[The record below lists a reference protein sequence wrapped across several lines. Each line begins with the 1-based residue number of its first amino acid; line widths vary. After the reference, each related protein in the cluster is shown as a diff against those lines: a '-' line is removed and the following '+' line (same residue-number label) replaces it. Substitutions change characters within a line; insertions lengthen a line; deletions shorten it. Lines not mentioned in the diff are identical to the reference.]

1 MRKID
6 WLVAVLGVIGF
17 ILVAAAGVD
26 LVYTRVGAG
35 MCVLSGALALF
46 AIRSTAGSGRAGLML
61 MVFFGAAYFVV
72 RALLVGPLGLAI
84 PDMVQVV
91 VFLGVYCLVLGS
103 NLHFKRAMIAGLGV
117 LCAVNLGVAAFQMPE
132 ANSFFVWKENPEEL
146 RFVSGLFGHYNPFSA
161 FLNGSLF
168 FFLSYLFLGK
178 QRILRVFCGLM
189 VVGLLSGVVLSGSR
203 GGWVSLVIGIAV
215 WLFLLMG
222 YLWSRQSK
230 LQGPVV
236 LLGTLFVVF
245 GSCSSIWA
253 VKKIS
258 LNRAEQAGREVG
270 PVAEVQVNDGG
281 RLAMQQMA
289 FEIFLDSPV
298 LGQGPRSFSYL
309 SLENWDPD
317 MLWIRIGIPD
327 FAHNEYLQVL
337 SDYGAVG
344 FLIIIVL
351 LIAHGVLGTFQIIG
365 NHDGR
370 REEDDLPIWQLGA
383 AAGLAAILAQCYF
396 SFLLHVP
403 ACVILV
409 ALQLGI
415 LGNVGGPGNAP
426 FAVRALGRIVAVS
439 IAVISGIM
447 GWRFSNAFL
456 DTQGAMEES
465 GNVVGESDAFSLVSK
480 LEEASRLSWD
490 PRASESA
497 GQMLMSFAMVSD
509 QKRDVEQA
517 RRFRER
523 ARVSFGKA
531 LQLNPHSP
539 VALSGM
545 PQLDDALGDF
555 ESADRG
561 HRLAMEKLWPLE
573 FHLRPQ
579 FFAARGAY
587 ARGYDAYR
595 KGLKGQAEKFYR
607 LAKERLEMPEKIFGQ
622 ERKDSYNMRVA
633 LESWLGFL
641 EGERLYREGD
651 RVWKEARPRDPERAH
666 ALMLAAETRYKASQ
680 QTIEPIEPQWEK
692 DWDKLEQS
700 LKIFKF
706 GRVKPAK
713 LSPEEIEAIANP
725 EAVLDSSS
733 ENR

>member
-1 MRKID
+1 
-6 WLVAVLGVIGF
+6 
-17 ILVAAAGVD
+17 
-26 LVYTRVGAG
+26 
-35 MCVLSGALALF
+35 
-46 AIRSTAGSGRAGLML
+46 
-61 MVFFGAAYFVV
+61 
-72 RALLVGPLGLAI
+72 
-84 PDMVQVV
+84 
-91 VFLGVYCLVLGS
+91 
-103 NLHFKRAMIAGLGV
+103 
-117 LCAVNLGVAAFQMPE
+117 
-132 ANSFFVWKENPEEL
+132 
-146 RFVSGLFGHYNPFSA
+146 
-161 FLNGSLF
+161 
-168 FFLSYLFLGK
+168 
-178 QRILRVFCGLM
+178 
-189 VVGLLSGVVLSGSR
+189 
-203 GGWVSLVIGIAV
+203 
-215 WLFLLMG
+215 
-222 YLWSRQSK
+222 
-230 LQGPVV
+230 
-236 LLGTLFVVF
+236 
-245 GSCSSIWA
+245 
-253 VKKIS
+253 
-258 LNRAEQAGREVG
+258 
-270 PVAEVQVNDGG
+270 
-281 RLAMQQMA
+281 MQQMA

-317 MLWIRIGIPD
+317 MLWIRIGMPD

-351 LIAHGVLGTFQIIG
+351 LIAHGALGTFQIIG
-365 NHDGR
+365 DHDGR
-370 REEDDLPIWQLGA
+370 REEADLPIWQLGA

-403 ACVILV
+403 ACVVLV

-415 LGNVGGPGNAP
+415 LGNVGGPGRAP
-426 FAVRALGRIVAVS
+426 FGVKALGRIVVVS
-439 IAVISGIM
+439 IAVISGII

-456 DTQGAMEES
+456 DTQGAMEEF
-465 GNVVGESDAFSLVSK
+465 GDVVGEYDAFSLVSK
-480 LEEASRLSWD
+480 LEEAGRLSWD
-490 PRASESA
+490 PKASESA
-497 GQMLMSFAMVSD
+497 GQALMSFAMVSD

-523 ARVSFGKA
+523 AKVSFGKA

-545 PQLDDALGDF
+545 PQLDDALGNF

-573 FHLRPQ
+573 FHLRSQ

-595 KGLKGQAEKFYR
+595 KGLKGQAENFYR
-607 LAKERLEMPEKIFGQ
+607 LAKERLEMRGKVFGQ

-633 LESWLGFL
+633 LESWLAFL

-666 ALMLAAETRYKASQ
+666 ALMLAAESRYKKSRKVV
-680 QTIEPIEPQWEK
+680 EPIDSQWET
-692 DWDKLEQS
+692 DWAKVKQS
-700 LKIFKF
+700 LDIFKL

-713 LSPEEIEAIANP
+713 LSPEEVEAIAIP
-725 EAVLDSSS
+725 EAVLASPA

>member
-6 WLVAVLGVIGF
+6 WLVAVLGMIGF
-17 ILVAAAGVD
+17 ILVAATGVD
-26 LVYTRVGAG
+26 LVYARVGAG
-35 MCVLSGALALF
+35 MLVLSAAGVLY
-46 AIRSTAGSGRAGLML
+46 AIRPSERSGQEVLGLMVVL
-61 MVFFGAAYFVV
+61 GAVYFAG
-72 RALLVGPLGLAI
+72 RALLVGPLGLAV
-84 PDMVQVV
+84 PDVVQVLL
-91 VFLGVYCLVLGS
+91 FLLVYFLVLYS
-103 NLHFKRAMIAGLGV
+103 PPQFKRVMIAGLGV
-117 LCAVNLGVAAFQMPE
+117 ICVAHLGVAAFQMPE
-132 ANSFFVWKENPEEL
+132 ENNFFVWKENPEKLEYL
-146 RFVSGLFGHYNPFSA
+146 TGIFGHYNPFSA

-178 QRILRVFCGLM
+178 KWVVKLLCGLLI
-189 VVGLLSGVVLSGSR
+189 VGILSGVVLSGSR
-203 GGWVSLVIGIAV
+203 GGWVSLVIGAVV

-222 YLWSRQSK
+222 YLWKRQSK
-230 LQGPVV
+230 LLGPVV
-236 LLGTLFVVF
+236 LIGFLSVIAGAF
-245 GSCSSIWA
+245 SSVWM

-258 LNRAEQAGREVG
+258 SERTDQKTERVLDVRVD
-270 PVAEVQVNDGG
+270 DGG

-344 FLIIIVL
+344 FLIVIVL

-365 NHDGR
+365 GHDGR
-370 REEDDLPIWQLGA
+370 REESDLPIWQLGA

-403 ACVILV
+403 ACVVLV

-415 LGNVGGPGNAP
+415 LGNVGGAGRAP
-426 FAVRALGRIVAVS
+426 FGVKALGRMVVVS

-456 DTQGAMEES
+456 DTQGAMEEFA
-465 GNVVGESDAFSLVSK
+465 NVVGEYDAFSLVSK
-480 LEEASRLSWD
+480 LEEAGRLSWD

-497 GQMLMSFAMVSD
+497 GQALMSFAMVSD

-523 ARVSFGKA
+523 AKVSFGKA

-545 PQLDDALGDF
+545 PQLDDALGNF

-573 FHLRPQ
+573 FHLRSQ

-595 KGLKGQAEKFYR
+595 KGLKGQAENFYR
-607 LAKERLEMPEKIFGQ
+607 LAKERLEMRGKVFGQ

-633 LESWLGFL
+633 LESWLAFL

-666 ALMLAAETRYKASQ
+666 ALMLAAESRYKKSRKVV
-680 QTIEPIEPQWEK
+680 EPIDSQWK
-692 DWDKLEQS
+692 TDWAKVKQS
-700 LKIFKF
+700 LDIFKS

-713 LSPEEIEAIANP
+713 LSLEEVEAIAIP
-725 EAVLDSSS
+725 EAVLASPAK
-733 ENR
+733 NR

>member
-6 WLVAVLGVIGF
+6 WLVAALGMIGF
-17 ILVAAAGVD
+17 ILVAATGVD
-26 LVYTRVGAG
+26 LVYARVGAG
-35 MCVLSGALALF
+35 MLVLSAAGVF
-46 AIRSTAGSGRAGLML
+46 YAIRPSEKSGQGVLGL
-61 MVFFGAAYFVV
+61 MVFLGAAYFAW
-72 RALLVGPLGLAI
+72 RALLVGPLGLAV
-84 PDMVQVV
+84 PDVVQVLL
-91 VFLGVYCLVLGS
+91 FLLVYFLVLYS
-103 NLHFKRAMIAGLGV
+103 PPQFKRVMIAGLGV
-117 LCAVNLGVAAFQMPE
+117 ICVAHLGVAAFQMPE
-132 ANSFFVWKENPEEL
+132 ENNFFVWKEDPEKLEYL
-146 RFVSGLFGHYNPFSA
+146 TGIFGHYNPFSA

-178 QRILRVFCGLM
+178 KWGVKALFGLLI
-189 VVGLLSGVVLSGSR
+189 VGILSGVVLSGSR
-203 GGWVSLVIGIAV
+203 GGWVSLVIGAMV
-215 WLFLLMG
+215 WIFLLMG
-222 YLWSRQSK
+222 YLWKRQSK
-230 LQGPVV
+230 LLGPVV
-236 LLGTLFVVF
+236 LIGFLLVIAGAF
-245 GSCSSIWA
+245 SSVWM

-258 LNRAEQAGREVG
+258 SERIGLEIEQMWEV
-270 PVAEVQVNDGG
+270 PLDDGG

-309 SLENWDPD
+309 SLENWDPE
-317 MLWIRIGIPD
+317 MLWIRIGMPD

-403 ACVILV
+403 ACMVLV

-415 LGNVGGPGNAP
+415 LGNVERRGRALLG
-426 FAVRALGRIVAVS
+426 VKALGRMVVVS

-456 DTQGAMEES
+456 DTQGAMEEF

-480 LEEASRLSWD
+480 LEEAGRLSWD
-490 PRASESA
+490 PKVSESA
-497 GQMLMSFAMVSD
+497 GQALMSYAMVSD

-523 ARVSFGKA
+523 AKVSFGKA

-545 PQLDDALGDF
+545 PQLDDALGNF

-573 FHLRPQ
+573 FHLRSQ

-587 ARGYDAYR
+587 ARGYGAYR
-595 KGLKGQAEKFYR
+595 KGLKGQAENFYR
-607 LAKERLEMPEKIFGQ
+607 LAKDRLEMRGKVFGQ

-633 LESWLGFL
+633 LESWLAFL

-651 RVWKEARPRDPERAH
+651 RVWKEARPRDPERAY
-666 ALMLAAETRYKASQ
+666 ALMLAAESRYKKSRKVV
-680 QTIEPIEPQWEK
+680 EPIDSQWK
-692 DWDKLEQS
+692 ADWAKLKQS
-700 LKIFKF
+700 LDIFKL

-713 LSPEEIEAIANP
+713 LSPEAVEAIAIP
-725 EAVLDSSS
+725 EAVLASPAK
-733 ENR
+733 NR

>member
-1 MRKID
+1 GTGQGVVG
-6 WLVAVLGVIGF
+6 LVVL
-17 ILVAAAGVD
+17 
-26 LVYTRVGAG
+26 VGAAD
-35 MCVLSGALALF
+35 V
-46 AIRSTAGSGRAGLML
+46 AG
-61 MVFFGAAYFVV
+61 
-72 RALLVGPLGLAI
+72 RALLVGPLGWAV
-84 PDMVQVV
+84 PDVVQVLL
-91 VFLGVYCLVLGS
+91 FILVYFLVLYS
-103 NLHFKRAMIAGLGV
+103 PHQFKWVMIAGMGV
-117 LCAVNLGVAAFQMPE
+117 ICVAHLGVAAFQMPE
-132 ANSFFVWKENPEEL
+132 ENNFFVWKENPENL
-146 RFVSGLFGHYNPFSA
+146 KFLTGIFGHYNPFSA

-168 FFLSYLFLGK
+168 FFLSYFFLGK
-178 QRILRVFCGLM
+178 KWVIKLLCGLLI
-189 VVGLLSGVVLSGSR
+189 VGILSGVVLSGSR
-203 GGWVSLVIGIAV
+203 GGWVSLVIGAV
-215 WLFLLMG
+215 VWVFLLMG
-222 YLWSRQSK
+222 YLWKRQSK
-230 LQGPVV
+230 LLGPVV
-236 LLGTLFVVF
+236 LVGFLFVIAGAF
-245 GSCSSIWA
+245 SSVWM

-258 LNRAEQAGREVG
+258 SERRDLEIEQMSEV
-270 PVAEVQVNDGG
+270 PLDDGG

-289 FEIFLDSPV
+289 FEIFLDSPL

-317 MLWIRIGIPD
+317 MLWIRIGMPD

-351 LIAHGVLGTFQIIG
+351 LIAHGALGTFQIIG
-365 NHDGR
+365 DHDGR
-370 REEDDLPIWQLGA
+370 REEADLPIWQLGA

-396 SFLLHVP
+396 SFLFHVP
-403 ACVILV
+403 ACVVLV

-415 LGNVGGPGNAP
+415 LGNVGGPGRAP
-426 FAVRALGRIVAVS
+426 FGVKALGRIVVVS

-480 LEEASRLSWD
+480 LEEAGRLSWD
-490 PRASESA
+490 PKASESA
-497 GQMLMSFAMVSD
+497 GQALMSFAMVSD

-523 ARVSFGKA
+523 AKVSFGKA

-545 PQLDDALGDF
+545 PQLDDALGNF

-561 HRLAMEKLWPLE
+561 HRLAMKKLWPLE
-573 FHLRPQ
+573 FHLRSQ

-595 KGLKGQAEKFYR
+595 KGLKGQAENFYR
-607 LAKERLEMPEKIFGQ
+607 LAKERLEMRGKVFGQ

-633 LESWLGFL
+633 LESWLAFL

-666 ALMLAAETRYKASQ
+666 ALMLAAESRYKKSRKVV
-680 QTIEPIEPQWEK
+680 EPIDSQWET
-692 DWDKLEQS
+692 DWAKVKQS
-700 LKIFKF
+700 LDIFKL

-713 LSPEEIEAIANP
+713 LSPEEVEAIAIP
-725 EAVLDSSS
+725 EAVLASPA

>member
-6 WLVAVLGVIGF
+6 WLVAVLGMIGF
-17 ILVAAAGVD
+17 ILVAATGVD
-26 LVYTRVGAG
+26 LVYARVGAG
-35 MCVLSGALALF
+35 MLVLSAAGVLY
-46 AIRSTAGSGRAGLML
+46 AIRPSERSGQGVLGL
-61 MVFFGAAYFVV
+61 MVFLGAAYFAG
-72 RALLVGPLGLAI
+72 RALLVGPLGLAV
-84 PDMVQVV
+84 PDVVQVLL
-91 VFLGVYCLVLGS
+91 FLLVYFLVLYS
-103 NLHFKRAMIAGLGV
+103 PPQFKWVMIAGLGV
-117 LCAVNLGVAAFQMPE
+117 ICVAHLGVAAFQMPE
-132 ANSFFVWKENPEEL
+132 ENNFFVWKENPEKLEYL
-146 RFVSGLFGHYNPFSA
+146 TGIFGHYNPFSA

-178 QRILRVFCGLM
+178 KWGVKLLCGLLI
-189 VVGLLSGVVLSGSR
+189 VGILSGVVLSGSR
-203 GGWVSLVIGIAV
+203 GGWVSLVIGAV
-215 WLFLLMG
+215 VWVFLLMG
-222 YLWSRQSK
+222 YLWKRQSK
-230 LQGPVV
+230 LLGPVV
-236 LLGTLFVVF
+236 LIGFLFVIVGAF
-245 GSCSSIWA
+245 SSVWM

-258 LNRAEQAGREVG
+258 SERRDLEIEQMSEV
-270 PVAEVQVNDGG
+270 PLDDGG

-289 FEIFLDSPV
+289 FEIFLDSPL

-317 MLWIRIGIPD
+317 MLWIRIGMPD

-351 LIAHGVLGTFQIIG
+351 LIAHGALGTFQIIG
-365 NHDGR
+365 DHDGR
-370 REEDDLPIWQLGA
+370 REEADLPIWQLGA

-403 ACVILV
+403 ACVVLV

-415 LGNVGGPGNAP
+415 LGNVGGPGRAP
-426 FAVRALGRIVAVS
+426 FGVKALGRIVVVS
-439 IAVISGIM
+439 IAVISGII

-456 DTQGAMEES
+456 DTQGAMEEF
-465 GNVVGESDAFSLVSK
+465 GDVVGEYDAFSLVSK
-480 LEEASRLSWD
+480 LEEAGRLSWD
-490 PRASESA
+490 PKASESA
-497 GQMLMSFAMVSD
+497 GQALMSFAMVSD

-523 ARVSFGKA
+523 AKVSFGKA

-545 PQLDDALGDF
+545 PQLDDALGNF

-573 FHLRPQ
+573 FHLRSQ

-595 KGLKGQAEKFYR
+595 KGLKGQAENFYR
-607 LAKERLEMPEKIFGQ
+607 LAKERLEMRGKVFGQ

-633 LESWLGFL
+633 LESWLAFL

-666 ALMLAAETRYKASQ
+666 ALMLAAESRYKKSRKVV
-680 QTIEPIEPQWEK
+680 EPIDSQWET
-692 DWDKLEQS
+692 DWAKVKQS
-700 LKIFKF
+700 LDIFKL

-713 LSPEEIEAIANP
+713 LSPEEVEAIAIP
-725 EAVLDSSS
+725 EAVLASPA

>member
-17 ILVAAAGVD
+17 ILIAAAGVD
-26 LVYTRVGAG
+26 LVYSRVGAG
-35 MCVLSGALALF
+35 MLVLSGALALF
-46 AIRSTAGSGRAGLML
+46 AISSTAGSGRAGLML
-61 MVFFGAAYFVV
+61 MVFLGSAYFVA

-84 PDMVQVV
+84 PDIVQVV

-103 NLHFKRAMIAGLGV
+103 NLHFKRVMIAGLGV
-117 LCAVNLGVAAFQMPE
+117 ICVAHLGVAAFQMPE
-132 ANSFFVWKENPEEL
+132 GNSFFVWKENPEEL

-178 QRILRVFCGLM
+178 KLVVKVLCGLLI
-189 VVGLLSGVVLSGSR
+189 VGILSGVVLSGSR
-203 GGWVSLVIGIAV
+203 GGWVSLVIGAV
-215 WLFLLMG
+215 VWVFLLMG
-222 YLWSRQSK
+222 YLWKRQSK
-230 LQGPVV
+230 LLGPVV
-236 LLGTLFVVF
+236 LIGFLLVIAGAV
-245 GSCSSIWA
+245 SSVWM

-258 LNRAEQAGREVG
+258 SERIDLEIEQMWEV
-270 PVAEVQVNDGG
+270 PLDDGG

-365 NHDGR
+365 NYDGR
-370 REEDDLPIWQLGA
+370 REEDNLPIWQLGA

-403 ACVILV
+403 ACVVLV

-415 LGNVGGPGNAP
+415 LGNVGGSGRTP
-426 FAVRALGRIVAVS
+426 FGVKALGRMVVVS

-456 DTQGAMEES
+456 DTQGAMEEF

-480 LEEASRLSWD
+480 LEEAGRLSWD
-490 PRASESA
+490 PKVSESA
-497 GQMLMSFAMVSD
+497 GQALMSYAMVSD

-523 ARVSFGKA
+523 AKVSFGKA

-545 PQLDDALGDF
+545 PQLDDALGNF

-561 HRLAMEKLWPLE
+561 HRRAMDKLWPLE
-573 FHLRPQ
+573 FHLRSQ

-587 ARGYDAYR
+587 TRGYDAYR

-607 LAKERLEMPEKIFGQ
+607 LAKERLEMRGKVFGQ

-633 LESWLGFL
+633 LESWLAFL
-641 EGERLYREGD
+641 EGERFYREGD

-680 QTIEPIEPQWEK
+680 QTIEPIEPQWKK
-692 DWDKLEQS
+692 DWAQLKQS
-700 LKIFKF
+700 LDIFKM
-706 GRVKPAK
+706 GRVNPAE
-713 LSPEEIEAIANP
+713 LSLEEIEAIANP

>member
-6 WLVAVLGVIGF
+6 WLVAVLGMIGF
-17 ILVAAAGVD
+17 ILVAATGVD
-26 LVYTRVGAG
+26 LVYARVGAG
-35 MCVLSGALALF
+35 MLVLSAAGVLY
-46 AIRSTAGSGRAGLML
+46 AIRPSERSGQEVLGLMVVL
-61 MVFFGAAYFVV
+61 GAVYFAG
-72 RALLVGPLGLAI
+72 RALLVGPLGLAV
-84 PDMVQVV
+84 PDVVQVLL
-91 VFLGVYCLVLGS
+91 FLLVYFLVLYS
-103 NLHFKRAMIAGLGV
+103 PPQFKRVMIAGLGV
-117 LCAVNLGVAAFQMPE
+117 ICVAHLGVAAFQMPE
-132 ANSFFVWKENPEEL
+132 ENNFFVWKENPEKLEYL
-146 RFVSGLFGHYNPFSA
+146 TGIFGHYNPFSA
-161 FLNGSLF
+161 FLNGSFF

-178 QRILRVFCGLM
+178 KWVVKLLCGLLI
-189 VVGLLSGVVLSGSR
+189 VGILSGVVLSGSR
-203 GGWVSLVIGIAV
+203 GGWVSLVIGAVV

-222 YLWSRQSK
+222 YLWKRQSK
-230 LQGPVV
+230 LLGPVV
-236 LLGTLFVVF
+236 LIGFLSVIAGAF
-245 GSCSSIWA
+245 SSVWM

-258 LNRAEQAGREVG
+258 SERTDQKTERVLDVRVD
-270 PVAEVQVNDGG
+270 DGG

-344 FLIIIVL
+344 FLIVIVL

-365 NHDGR
+365 GHDGR
-370 REEDDLPIWQLGA
+370 REESDLSIWQLGA

-403 ACVILV
+403 ACVVLV

-415 LGNVGGPGNAP
+415 LGNVGGAGRAP
-426 FAVRALGRIVAVS
+426 FGVKALGRMVVVS

-456 DTQGAMEES
+456 DTQGAMEEFA
-465 GNVVGESDAFSLVSK
+465 NVVGEYDAFSLVSK
-480 LEEASRLSWD
+480 LEEAGRLSWD

-497 GQMLMSFAMVSD
+497 GQALMSFAMVSD

-523 ARVSFGKA
+523 AKVSFGKA

-545 PQLDDALGDF
+545 PQLDDALGNF

-573 FHLRPQ
+573 FHLRSQ

-595 KGLKGQAEKFYR
+595 KGLKGQAENFYR
-607 LAKERLEMPEKIFGQ
+607 LAKERLEMRGKVFGQ

-633 LESWLGFL
+633 LESWLAFL

-666 ALMLAAETRYKASQ
+666 ALMLAAESRYKKSRKVV
-680 QTIEPIEPQWEK
+680 EPIDSQWK
-692 DWDKLEQS
+692 TDWAKVKQS
-700 LKIFKF
+700 LDIFKS

-713 LSPEEIEAIANP
+713 LSLEEVEAIAIP
-725 EAVLDSSS
+725 EAVLASPAK
-733 ENR
+733 NR

>member
-6 WLVAVLGVIGF
+6 WLVAVLGMIGF
-17 ILVAAAGVD
+17 ILVAATGVD
-26 LVYTRVGAG
+26 LVYARVGAG
-35 MCVLSGALALF
+35 MLVLSAAGVLF
-46 AIRSTAGSGRAGLML
+46 AIRPSERSGQGVLGL
-61 MVFFGAAYFVV
+61 MVFLGAAYFAG
-72 RALLVGPLGLAI
+72 RALLVGPLGLAV
-84 PDMVQVV
+84 PDVVQVLL
-91 VFLGVYCLVLGS
+91 FLLVYFLVLYS
-103 NLHFKRAMIAGLGV
+103 PPQFKWVMIAGLGV
-117 LCAVNLGVAAFQMPE
+117 ICVAHLGVAAFQMPE
-132 ANSFFVWKENPEEL
+132 ENNFFVWKENPENL
-146 RFVSGLFGHYNPFSA
+146 KFLTGIFGHYNPFSA

-168 FFLSYLFLGK
+168 FFLSYFFLGK
-178 QRILRVFCGLM
+178 KWVIKLLCGLLI
-189 VVGLLSGVVLSGSR
+189 VGILSGVVLSGSR
-203 GGWVSLVIGIAV
+203 GGWVSLVIGAV
-215 WLFLLMG
+215 VWVFLLMG
-222 YLWSRQSK
+222 YLWKRQSK
-230 LQGPVV
+230 LLGPVV
-236 LLGTLFVVF
+236 LVGFLFVIAGAF
-245 GSCSSIWA
+245 SSVWM

-258 LNRAEQAGREVG
+258 SERRDLEIEQMSEV
-270 PVAEVQVNDGG
+270 PLDDGG

-289 FEIFLDSPV
+289 FEIFLDSPL

-317 MLWIRIGIPD
+317 MLWIRIGMPD

-351 LIAHGVLGTFQIIG
+351 LIAHGALGTFQIIG
-365 NHDGR
+365 DHDGR
-370 REEDDLPIWQLGA
+370 REEADLPIWQLGA

-396 SFLLHVP
+396 SFLFHVP
-403 ACVILV
+403 ACVVLV

-415 LGNVGGPGNAP
+415 LGNVGGPGRAP
-426 FAVRALGRIVAVS
+426 FGVKALGRIVVVS

-456 DTQGAMEES
+456 DTQGAMEEF
-465 GNVVGESDAFSLVSK
+465 GDVVGESDAFSLVSK
-480 LEEASRLSWD
+480 LEEAGRLSWD
-490 PRASESA
+490 PKASESA
-497 GQMLMSFAMVSD
+497 GQALMSFAMVSD

-523 ARVSFGKA
+523 AKVSFGKA

-545 PQLDDALGDF
+545 PQLDDALGNF

-561 HRLAMEKLWPLE
+561 HRLAMKKLWPLE
-573 FHLRPQ
+573 FHLRSQ

-595 KGLKGQAEKFYR
+595 KGLKGQAENFYR
-607 LAKERLEMPEKIFGQ
+607 LAKERLEMRGKVFGQ

-633 LESWLGFL
+633 LESWLAFL

-666 ALMLAAETRYKASQ
+666 ALMLAAESRYKKSRKVV
-680 QTIEPIEPQWEK
+680 EPIDSQWET
-692 DWDKLEQS
+692 DWAKVKQS
-700 LKIFKF
+700 LDIFKL

-713 LSPEEIEAIANP
+713 LSPEEVEAIAIP
-725 EAVLDSSS
+725 EAVLASPA

>member
-6 WLVAVLGVIGF
+6 WLVAVLGMIGF
-17 ILVAAAGVD
+17 ILIAATGVD
-26 LVYTRVGAG
+26 LVYARVGAG
-35 MCVLSGALALF
+35 MLVLSAAGVLY
-46 AIRSTAGSGRAGLML
+46 AIRPSERFGQGVLGL
-61 MVFFGAAYFVV
+61 MVFLGAAYFAG
-72 RALLVGPLGLAI
+72 RALLVGPLGLAV
-84 PDMVQVV
+84 PDVVQILL
-91 VFLGVYCLVLGS
+91 FLLVYFLVLYS
-103 NLHFKRAMIAGLGV
+103 PPQFKRVMIAGLGLICV
-117 LCAVNLGVAAFQMPE
+117 AHLGVAAFQMPE
-132 ANSFFVWKENPEEL
+132 ENNFFVWKENPENL
-146 RFVSGLFGHYNPFSA
+146 KYLTGIFGHYNPFSA

-178 QRILRVFCGLM
+178 KWVVKLLCGLLI
-189 VVGLLSGVVLSGSR
+189 VGILSGVVLSGSR
-203 GGWVSLVIGIAV
+203 GGWVSLVIGAV
-215 WLFLLMG
+215 VWVFLLMG
-222 YLWSRQSK
+222 YLWKRQSK
-230 LQGPVV
+230 FLGPVV
-236 LLGTLFVVF
+236 LIGFLFVIAGAF
-245 GSCSSIWA
+245 SSVWM

-258 LNRAEQAGREVG
+258 SERRDLEIEQMSEV
-270 PVAEVQVNDGG
+270 PLDDGG

-317 MLWIRIGIPD
+317 MLWIRIGIPE

-365 NHDGR
+365 DHDGR
-370 REEDDLPIWQLGA
+370 REEADLPIWQLGA

-396 SFLLHVP
+396 SFLFHVP
-403 ACVILV
+403 ACVVLV

-415 LGNVGGPGNAP
+415 LGNVGGPGRAP
-426 FAVRALGRIVAVS
+426 FGVKALGRIVVVS

-456 DTQGAMEES
+456 DTQGAMEEF
-465 GNVVGESDAFSLVSK
+465 GDVVGESDAFSLVSK
-480 LEEASRLSWD
+480 LEEAGRLSWD
-490 PRASESA
+490 PKASESA
-497 GQMLMSFAMVSD
+497 GQALMSFAMVSD

-523 ARVSFGKA
+523 AKVSFGKA

-545 PQLDDALGDF
+545 PQLDDALGNF

-573 FHLRPQ
+573 FHLRSQ

-595 KGLKGQAEKFYR
+595 KGLKGQAENFYR
-607 LAKERLEMPEKIFGQ
+607 LAKERLEMRGKVFGQ

-633 LESWLGFL
+633 LESWLAFL

-666 ALMLAAETRYKASQ
+666 ALMLAAESRYKKSRKVV
-680 QTIEPIEPQWEK
+680 EPIDSQWET
-692 DWDKLEQS
+692 DWAKVKQS
-700 LKIFKF
+700 LDIFKL

-713 LSPEEIEAIANP
+713 LSPEEVEAIAIP
-725 EAVLDSSS
+725 EAVLASPA

>member
-6 WLVAVLGVIGF
+6 WLVAVLGTIGF
-17 ILVAAAGVD
+17 ILVATTGVD
-26 LVYTRVGAG
+26 LVYARIGAG
-35 MCVLSGALALF
+35 MLVLSGAGVLY
-46 AIRSTAGSGRAGLML
+46 AIRPSERSGQGVLGL
-61 MVFFGAAYFVV
+61 MVFLGAAYFAG
-72 RALLVGPLGLAI
+72 RALLVGPLGLAV
-84 PDMVQVV
+84 PDVVQVLL
-91 VFLGVYCLVLGS
+91 FLLVYFLVLYS
-103 NLHFKRAMIAGLGV
+103 PPQFNRVMIAGLGV
-117 LCAVNLGVAAFQMPE
+117 ICVAHLGVAAFQMPE
-132 ANSFFVWKENPEEL
+132 ENNFFVWKENPENLEYL
-146 RFVSGLFGHYNPFSA
+146 TGIFGHYNPFSA

-178 QRILRVFCGLM
+178 KWVIKVLCGLLI
-189 VVGLLSGVVLSGSR
+189 VGILSGVVLSGSR
-203 GGWVSLVIGIAV
+203 GGWVSLVIGIVV
-215 WLFLLMG
+215 WFFLLMG
-222 YLWSRQSK
+222 LLWRRQSK
-230 LQGPVV
+230 LLGPVV
-236 LLGTLFVVF
+236 LIGFLFVIA
-245 GSCSSIWA
+245 GLCSSVWMI
-253 VKKIS
+253 KKIS
-258 LNRAEQAGREVG
+258 SERIDQKAERVLD
-270 PVAEVQVNDGG
+270 VRVDDGG

-351 LIAHGVLGTFQIIG
+351 LIAHGVLGAFQIIG

-370 REEDDLPIWQLGA
+370 READNLPIWQLGA

-403 ACVILV
+403 ACVVLV

-415 LGNVGGPGNAP
+415 LGNIGGPGREP
-426 FAVRALGRIVAVS
+426 FGLKALGRMVVVS

-456 DTQGAMEES
+456 DTQGAMEEF
-465 GNVVGESDAFSLVSK
+465 GNVVGESDAFSLISK
-480 LEEASRLSWD
+480 LEEAGRLSWD

-497 GQMLMSFAMVSD
+497 GQALMSFAMVSD

-523 ARVSFGKA
+523 AKVSFGKT

-545 PQLDDALGDF
+545 PQLDDALGNF

-573 FHLRPQ
+573 FHLRSQ

-587 ARGYDAYR
+587 ARGYVAYR
-595 KGLKGQAEKFYR
+595 KGLKGQAENFYR
-607 LAKERLEMPEKIFGQ
+607 LAKERLEMRGKVFGQ

-633 LESWLGFL
+633 LESWLAFL
-641 EGERLYREGD
+641 EGERLHREGD

-666 ALMLAAETRYKASQ
+666 ALMLAAESRYKKSRKVVEPVDSQ
-680 QTIEPIEPQWEK
+680 WKT
-692 DWDKLEQS
+692 DWAKVKQS
-700 LKIFKF
+700 LDIFKL

-713 LSPEEIEAIANP
+713 LSPEEVEAIAIP
-725 EAVLDSSS
+725 EAVLASPT

>member
-6 WLVAVLGVIGF
+6 WLVAILGMIGF
-17 ILVAAAGVD
+17 ILVAATGVD
-26 LVYTRVGAG
+26 LVYARVGAG
-35 MCVLSGALALF
+35 MFVLSAAGVLY
-46 AIRSTAGSGRAGLML
+46 AIRPSERSGQEVLGLMVVL
-61 MVFFGAAYFVV
+61 GAAYFAG
-72 RALLVGPLGLAI
+72 RALLVGPLGLAV
-84 PDMVQVV
+84 PDVVQVLL
-91 VFLGVYCLVLGS
+91 FLLVYFLVLYS
-103 NLHFKRAMIAGLGV
+103 PPQFKRVMIAGLGV
-117 LCAVNLGVAAFQMPE
+117 ICVAHLGVAAFQMPE
-132 ANSFFVWKENPEEL
+132 ENNFFVWKENPEKLEYL
-146 RFVSGLFGHYNPFSA
+146 TGIFGHYNPFSA

-178 QRILRVFCGLM
+178 KW
-189 VVGLLSGVVLSGSR
+189 VVKLLCALLIVGILSGVVLSGSR
-203 GGWVSLVIGIAV
+203 GGWVSLVIGAV
-215 WLFLLMG
+215 VWVFLLMG
-222 YLWSRQSK
+222 YLWKRQSK
-230 LQGPVV
+230 LLGPVV
-236 LLGTLFVVF
+236 LIGFLLVIAGAF
-245 GSCSSIWA
+245 SSVWM

-258 LNRAEQAGREVG
+258 SERTDQKTERVLDVRVD
-270 PVAEVQVNDGG
+270 DGG

-344 FLIIIVL
+344 FLIVIVL

-370 REEDDLPIWQLGA
+370 REEADLPIWQLGA
-383 AAGLAAILAQCYF
+383 AAGLVAILAQCYF

-403 ACVILV
+403 ACVVLV

-415 LGNVGGPGNAP
+415 LGNVGGPGRAP
-426 FAVRALGRIVAVS
+426 LVVKALGRMVVVS

-447 GWRFSNAFL
+447 GWRFSNAFM
-456 DTQGAMEES
+456 DTQGAMEEFA
-465 GNVVGESDAFSLVSK
+465 NVVGESDAFSLVSK
-480 LEEASRLSWD
+480 LEEAGRLSWD

-497 GQMLMSFAMVSD
+497 GQALMSFAMVSD

-523 ARVSFGKA
+523 AKVSFGKA

-545 PQLDDALGDF
+545 PQLDDALGNF

-573 FHLRPQ
+573 FHLRSQ

-595 KGLKGQAEKFYR
+595 KGLKGQAENFYR
-607 LAKERLEMPEKIFGQ
+607 LAKERLEMRGKVFGQ

-633 LESWLGFL
+633 LESWLAFL

-666 ALMLAAETRYKASQ
+666 ALMLAAESRYKKSRKVV
-680 QTIEPIEPQWEK
+680 EPIDSQWET
-692 DWDKLEQS
+692 DWAKVKQS
-700 LKIFKF
+700 LDIFKL

-713 LSPEEIEAIANP
+713 LSSEEVEAIAIP
-725 EAVLDSSS
+725 EAVLASPAK
-733 ENR
+733 NR

>member
-6 WLVAVLGVIGF
+6 WLVAALGVIGF
-17 ILVAAAGVD
+17 ILVAATGVD
-26 LVYTRVGAG
+26 LVYARVGAG
-35 MCVLSGALALF
+35 MLVLSAAGILY
-46 AIRSTAGSGRAGLML
+46 AIRPSERSGQGVLGL
-61 MVFFGAAYFVV
+61 MVFLGAAYFAG
-72 RALLVGPLGLAI
+72 RALLVGPLGLAV
-84 PDMVQVV
+84 PDVVQVLL
-91 VFLGVYCLVLGS
+91 FLLVYFLVLYS
-103 NLHFKRAMIAGLGV
+103 PPQFKRVMIAGLGV
-117 LCAVNLGVAAFQMPE
+117 ICVAHLGVAAFQLPE
-132 ANSFFVWKENPEEL
+132 GNSFFVWKESPEEL
-146 RFVSGLFGHYNPFSA
+146 RFVSGIFGHYNPFSA

-178 QRILRVFCGLM
+178 KWVVKLLCGLLI
-189 VVGLLSGVVLSGSR
+189 VGILSGVVLSGSR
-203 GGWVSLVIGIAV
+203 GGWVSLVIGAIV
-215 WLFLLMG
+215 WFFLLTG
-222 YLWSRQSK
+222 YLWKRQSK
-230 LQGPVV
+230 LLGPVV
-236 LLGTLFVVF
+236 LIGFLFVIAGAF
-245 GSCSSIWA
+245 SSVWM

-258 LNRAEQAGREVG
+258 SERMDLEIEQISEV
-270 PVAEVQVNDGG
+270 PLDDGG

-365 NHDGR
+365 NHNGR
-370 REEDDLPIWQLGA
+370 RDGNDLPMWQLGA

-403 ACVILV
+403 ACVVLV
-409 ALQLGI
+409 ALQFGI
-415 LGNVGGPGNAP
+415 LGNGGGSG
-426 FAVRALGRIVAVS
+426 RALGVNVLGRIVIVS

-456 DTQGAMEES
+456 DTRGAMEEF
-465 GNVVGESDAFSLVSK
+465 GNVVGESDVFSLVSK
-480 LEEASRLSWD
+480 LEEAGRLSWD
-490 PRASESA
+490 RRAFESA
-497 GQMLMSFAMVSD
+497 GQALMSCAMVSD

-523 ARVSFGKA
+523 AKVSFGEA

-545 PQLDDALGDF
+545 PQLDDALGNF

-561 HRLAMEKLWPLE
+561 HCRAMEKLWPLE
-573 FHLRPQ
+573 FHLRSQ

-595 KGLKGQAEKFYR
+595 KGLKGQAENFYR
-607 LAKERLEMPEKIFGQ
+607 LAKERLEMRGKVFGQ
-622 ERKDSYNMRVA
+622 ERKDARNMRLA
-633 LESWLGFL
+633 LESWLAFL
-641 EGERLYREGD
+641 EGARLFREGD
-651 RVWKEARPRDPERAH
+651 LVWKEARPRDPERAH
-666 ALMLAAETRYKASQ
+666 ALMLAAEARYKASQ
-680 QTIEPIEPQWEK
+680 QTIEPIEPQWRK

-700 LKIFKF
+700 LKTFKM
-706 GRVKPAK
+706 GRVNPAE
-713 LSPEEIEAIANP
+713 LSSEEIEAIANP
-725 EAVLDSSS
+725 EAVLDSSP

>member
-17 ILVAAAGVD
+17 ILIAAAGVD
-26 LVYTRVGAG
+26 LVYSRVGAG
-35 MCVLSGALALF
+35 MLVLSGALAFF
-46 AIRSTAGSGRAGLML
+46 AISSTAGSRRAGLML
-61 MVFFGAAYFVV
+61 MVFLGAAYFVA

-103 NLHFKRAMIAGLGV
+103 NFHFKRAMIAGLGV
-117 LCAVNLGVAAFQMPE
+117 ICVAHLGVAAFQIPE
-132 ANSFFVWKENPEEL
+132 GNSFFVWKENPEEL

-178 QRILRVFCGLM
+178 QRLLRFFCGLM
-189 VVGLLSGVVLSGSR
+189 VVGLLSGLVLSGSR

-230 LQGPVV
+230 LLGPVV
-236 LLGTLFVVF
+236 LIGTLFVVL
-245 GSCSSIWA
+245 GACSSIWA

-258 LNRAEQAGREVG
+258 SNRAEQAGREVG

-309 SLENWDPD
+309 SLENWDPNT
-317 MLWIRIGIPD
+317 LRVRIGLPE

-370 REEDDLPIWQLGA
+370 MEEDNLPIWQLGA

-396 SFLLHVP
+396 SFLIHVP
-403 ACVILV
+403 ACMVLV
-409 ALQLGI
+409 AFQLGI
-415 LGNVGGPGNAP
+415 LGTVGEFKKP
-426 FAVRALGRIVAVS
+426 S
-439 IAVISGIM
+439 IGLKLIGQLVVICISVVTGFL

-456 DTQGAMEES
+456 DRGKAIEGL
-465 GNVVGESDAFSLVSK
+465 GNAAGESDAFKLVSN
-480 LEEASRLSWD
+480 LEEAGRVCWD
-490 PRASESA
+490 PSAFERA
-497 GQMLMSFAMVSD
+497 GQALMNFAMIAD
-509 QKRDVEQA
+509 GNGNVELA

-523 ARVSFGKA
+523 AKVSFGKA
-531 LQLNPHSP
+531 LSLNPHSP
-539 VALSGM
+539 IALSGM
-545 PQLDDALGDF
+545 PQLDDALGNF
-555 ESADRG
+555 EDADRG
-561 HRLAMEKLWPLE
+561 HRLAMKKLWPLE
-573 FHLRPQ
+573 FHLRSM
-579 FFAARGAY
+579 FHASRGAY
-587 ARGYDAYR
+587 ARGYDAYT
-595 KGLKGQAEKFYR
+595 KGQKIQAEKHYR
-607 LAKERLEMPEKIFGQ
+607 IAKERIERRGKTFGHAR
-622 ERKDSYNMRVA
+622 EDSRNMQKA
-633 LESWLGFL
+633 LESWLAFL
-641 EGERLYREGD
+641 EGGRLYREGN

-680 QTIEPIEPQWEK
+680 QTIESIEPQWKK

-700 LKIFKF
+700 LKIFKM
-706 GRVKPAK
+706 GRVNPAE
-713 LSPEEIEAIANP
+713 LSSEEIEAIANA